1 MEMFIDSNILD
12 SYYTTKLYN
21 DICKNKDKEVNN
33 IIEDIT
39 MKDDF
44 IIKKLTD
51 IKTRVVLLES
61 FNDSFQTKLVD
72 NIITVNKFPVENM
85 DKMLVNY
92 NHAFRVQGKPVEL
105 NNKRDACA
113 LLFKM
118 NKQVYGS
125 LFKTKKIM
133 IKHERINQ
141 YTFNPSSSQQELYER
156 IQDYQKTNNKEKI
169 KDCLF

>member
-1 MEMFIDSNILD
+1 
-12 SYYTTKLYN
+12 
-21 DICKNKDKEVNN
+21 
-33 IIEDIT
+33 
-39 MKDDF
+39 
-44 IIKKLTD
+44 
-51 IKTRVVLLES
+51 
-61 FNDSFQTKLVD
+61 
-72 NIITVNKFPVENM
+72 
-85 DKMLVNY
+85 
-92 NHAFRVQGKPVEL
+92 
-105 NNKRDACA
+105 
-113 LLFKM
+113 M

>member
-1 MEMFIDSNILD
+1 MEYYKETFDINSEKNQNINKYFKLTKEQIFNEMEMFIDSNILD

-72 NIITVNKFPVENM
+72 NIITVNNFPVENM

-92 NHAFRVQGKPVEL
+92 NHAFRYRG
-105 NNKRDACA
+105 
-113 LLFKM
+113 
-118 NKQVYGS
+118 
-125 LFKTKKIM
+125 
-133 IKHERINQ
+133 
-141 YTFNPSSSQQELYER
+141 
-156 IQDYQKTNNKEKI
+156 
-169 KDCLF
+169 